1 MCVPVAVT
9 AGGVISAGGATLIS
23 QLVALGALGAALI
36 VTFRGYGY
44 WYTHLLF
51 ITSYYPLS

>member
-36 VTFRGYGY
+36 VTFRGKIKA
-44 WYTHLLF
+44 LLR
-51 ITSYYPLS
+51 

>member
-23 QLVALGALGAALI
+23 QLVALGALGAVLI
-36 VTFRGYGY
+36 VTFRGKIKA
-44 WYTHLLF
+44 LLR
-51 ITSYYPLS
+51 